1 MDNRGRDR
9 VVSSVVRRVRK
20 QHHIKRYKEQGILV
34 KVQGGL
40 NLNEEEDG
48 SGKEVREVR
57 PIGRDRAKKKAYS
70 SSRSEASSGARG
82 GLVDMVAQLW
92 DVGGDVGRGELGRI
106 VGRLTVAKMSHVGC
120 AREKAEMVGKM

>member
-9 VVSSVVRRVRK
+9 VVSSVDHSAWK
-20 QHHIKRYKEQGILV
+20 QVEMPSFYSKQNPGSKKAKTSETTSGS
-34 KVQGGL
+34 VQGGL
-40 NLNEEEDG
+40 NLNEETDG
-48 SGKEVREVR
+48 SGKEVA
-57 PIGRDRAKKKAYS
+57 P
-70 SSRSEASSGARG
+70 
-82 GLVDMVAQLW
+82 LW